1 MIQPICEQH
10 KTLIL
15 VPVFD
20 DADSAWHFAD
30 HSNLKH
36 QLGSEYQHAVLDLN
50 HGIHANSL
58 GIISG
63 LLQAGGILF
72 VIAPPDWP
80 EIANPLDQRFLNSP
94 VQPHDCEPWF
104 YRQLANVWQEQ
115 AIWLTQSD
123 TKWQIKNTLDFSA
136 SEQAQQEHFSNGAA
150 TTEQNRAI
158 SKILKVAFGHSKR
171 PLVLSA
177 DRGRGKSAALG
188 LAAVQALLQGK
199 QHIAISASLPEQTRS
214 AFSVAQQWL
223 QNSDDTEHL
232 NIQKNQ
238 ISFKYQNETKLLKFY
253 APDALLLNKID
264 CDLLLIDE
272 AAQIP
277 TPLLTSLLQNYHRTV
292 FSTTLH
298 GYEGSGRGFELRFT
312 KTLNQLTPDWKRLH
326 LKQPLR
332 WNANDPLEQAI
343 NHSLLLDAENRITDE
358 QPNLN
363 EIEIRALK
371 GAERMAYLP
380 QLFALLVKAHYQ
392 TSPNDL
398 QQLLNAPNQ
407 LLVALYQEQVVGV
420 LLSQSEGGLRPE
432 WLAEN
437 PNIHGHLVPQLLN
450 RQYAYKDA
458 LSLQSWRLMRIA
470 IEPEWQNVGI
480 GSQLI
485 KAWQDSA
492 RSQQIDFISS
502 SFGASNDLIRFW
514 LRQNMQ
520 PLHLGCK
527 RDKASGS
534 YNLVVYQALNNNTES
549 LQQVA
554 QQFYQQLPYLLSDE
568 LKQLP
573 NDQLALIQQAK
584 PQSLELI
591 RDEDCLKITRQY
603 LNLQR
608 PFTTSGIFISQ
619 LWLSHC
625 EMQLSEGV
633 QNLLN
638 DKLLKKMDW
647 QELAKSYDLT
657 GKKQAEQAFREHL
670 KQLCQALEK

>member
-1 MIQPICEQH
+1 MHCRRNEIGFI
-10 KTLIL
+10 
-15 VPVFD
+15 
-20 DADSAWHFAD
+20 
-30 HSNLKH
+30 
-36 QLGSEYQHAVLDLN
+36 YQGEN
-50 HGIHANSL
+50 
-58 GIISG
+58 
-63 LLQAGGILF
+63 
-72 VIAPPDWP
+72 
-80 EIANPLDQRFLNSP
+80 
-94 VQPHDCEPWF
+94 
-104 YRQLANVWQEQ
+104 
-115 AIWLTQSD
+115 
-123 TKWQIKNTLDFSA
+123 
-136 SEQAQQEHFSNGAA
+136 
-150 TTEQNRAI
+150 
-158 SKILKVAFGHSKR
+158 
-171 PLVLSA
+171 
-177 DRGRGKSAALG
+177 
-188 LAAVQALLQGK
+188 
-199 QHIAISASLPEQTRS
+199 
-214 AFSVAQQWL
+214 
-223 QNSDDTEHL
+223 
-232 NIQKNQ
+232 
-238 ISFKYQNETKLLKFY
+238 KLLKFY

-298 GYEGSGRGFELRFT
+298 GYEGSGRVQLRFT

-371 GAERMAYLP
+371 SAERMAYLP

-407 LLVALYQEQVVGV
+407 LLVALYQKQVVGV
-420 LLSQSEGGLRPE
+420 LLSQSEGGLRSE

-534 YNLVVYQALNNNTES
+534 YNLVVYQALNNNIES

-554 QQFYQQLPYLLSDE
+554 QQLYQQLPYLLSNE

-608 PFTTSGIFISQ
+608 PFTTSAIFISQ

-625 EMQLSEGV
+625 EMQLSEDV

-670 KQLCQALEK
+670 KQFCQALEK